1 MSNVMSK
8 FLEGVVGGLRI
19 RTWLCFAFF
28 AANFL
33 IAHGA
38 ARYWRLNA
46 SPLELVIGVIST
58 VLLLF
63 ILSEP
68 AK

>member
-1 MSNVMSK
+1 MSNVLSK
-8 FLEGVVGGLRI
+8 FLESVVGGLRI
-19 RTWLCFAFF
+19 RTWLCLIFF

-38 ARYWRLNA
+38 ARYWGLNA

-68 AK
+68 SQ